1 MELTMQEQKK
11 LTMVKAQ
18 VSLKG
23 EQPETSATVGPLL
36 HGPHNLLRTVF
47 RYLQ

>member
-23 EQPETSATVGPLL
+23 EQPGRPVAP
-36 HGPHNLLRTVF
+36 
-47 RYLQ
+47 